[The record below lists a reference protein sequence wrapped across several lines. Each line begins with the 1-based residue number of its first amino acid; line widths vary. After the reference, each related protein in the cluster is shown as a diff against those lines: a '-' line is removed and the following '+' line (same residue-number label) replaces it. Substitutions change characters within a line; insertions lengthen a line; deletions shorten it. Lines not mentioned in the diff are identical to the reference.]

1 MSDGPSAD
9 DGNPGAESVAGSSG
23 DESVDTTAD
32 DTTDS
37 SAGSTAE
44 DTVASRRRLMIPG
57 WVEFPLL
64 IVGAFLVAFLV
75 KTFLV
80 QAFYIPSGSMEET
93 LQVGDR
99 VLVNKMVYRFR
110 PIESGDIVVF
120 DGTGSFIS
128 AEPVQ
133 PDLNPAARVVRFL
146 GEIVGIAPPS
156 DRDFIK
162 RVIGVGGDRVVCC
175 DDDGRLTVNGFPLQ
189 EDEYLYPGNPPSKQ
203 TFDVIVPADRLWVL
217 GDHRS
222 ASADS
227 RAHLGD
233 PGGGM
238 VPVDRVIG
246 RAFAVV
252 WPIDRAQFL
261 PIPESFAVL
270 DAQSPPLTSAEH
282 LRWTPVGREPE
293 REAAWLAR

>member
-1 MSDGPSAD
+1 MSES
-9 DGNPGAESVAGSSG
+9 PG
-23 DESVDTTAD
+23 
-32 DTTDS
+32 
-37 SAGSTAE
+37 E
-44 DTVASRRRLMIPG
+44 DTDHPEQAPVTGSEPATLDEQARTRWSIPG
-57 WVEFPLL
+57 WLEFPLL

-80 QAFYIPSGSMEET
+80 QAFYIPSGSMEPT

-99 VLVNKMVYRFR
+99 VLVNKVVYRLR
-110 PIESGDIVVF
+110 PIERGDVIVF

-128 AEPVQ
+128 GERVEPEVSPIGQ
-133 PDLNPAARVVRFL
+133 VVRFL
-146 GEIVGIAPPS
+146 GEIVGVAPPS

-175 DDDGRLTVNGFPLQ
+175 DADGAITVNGVPL
-189 EDEYLYPGNPPSKQ
+189 EESEYLYPGNPPSKQ
-203 TFDVIVPADRLWVL
+203 NFDVLVPEGRLWVM

-246 RAFAVV
+246 RALAIV
-252 WPIDRAQFL
+252 WPLDRAQFL
-261 PIPESFAVL
+261 PIPDSFSAVPTT
-270 DAQSPPLTSAEH
+270 ASPATGG
-282 LRWTPVGREPE
+282 VPE
-293 REAAWLAR
+293 EVPWLAR

>member
-1 MSDGPSAD
+1 M
-9 DGNPGAESVAGSSG
+9 
-23 DESVDTTAD
+23 
-32 DTTDS
+32 
-37 SAGSTAE
+37 
-44 DTVASRRRLMIPG
+44 
-57 WVEFPLL
+57 
-64 IVGAFLVAFLV
+64 AFLV

-80 QAFYIPSGSMEET
+80 QAFYIPSGSMEPT

-99 VLVNKMVYRFR
+99 VLVNKVVYRLR
-110 PIESGDIVVF
+110 PIERGDIVVF
-120 DGTGSFIS
+120 DGTGSFIQG
-128 AEPVQ
+128 EPVE
-133 PDLNPAARVVRFL
+133 PEVGPVGWVLRSF
-146 GEIVGIAPPS
+146 GELIGIAPPS

-175 DDDGRLTVNGFPLQ
+175 DAQGRITVNGVPL
-189 EDEYLYPGNPPSKQ
+189 DEQSYLFPGNPPSTQ
-203 TFDVIVPADRLWVL
+203 EFDVIVPPDRLWVM

-252 WPIDRAQFL
+252 WPLSRAQFL
-261 PIPESFAVL
+261 PIPATFETLPPPVQASATGSMTPAV
-270 DAQSPPLTSAEH
+270 
-282 LRWTPVGREPE
+282 RTPGGEKSRTVR
-293 REAAWLAR
+293 